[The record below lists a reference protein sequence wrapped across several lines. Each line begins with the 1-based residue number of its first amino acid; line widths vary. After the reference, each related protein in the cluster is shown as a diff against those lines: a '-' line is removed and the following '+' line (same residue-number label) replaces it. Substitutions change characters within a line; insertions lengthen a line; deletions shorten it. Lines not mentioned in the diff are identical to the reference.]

1 MTLESYATYKIQ
13 FFDNQVITAKFIR
26 EEQLEREIILRCKFV
41 IGKTITIRVS
51 RNEFVILEKVAEG
64 SG

>member
-1 MTLESYATYKIQ
+1 MRLEPYATYKIQ
-13 FFDNQVITAKFIR
+13 FFDNQTITAKFIR

-41 IGKTITIRVS
+41 IGKTITIRVH
-51 RNEFVILEKVAEG
+51 RDEFVVIEKTMES